1 MIPGVNVFDVGWV
14 TLTLTHHS
22 RRRGSRRISG
32 RHRVGLDV
40 ELNLE
45 GGKASWQNKK
55 GPKVNNRWRWEEN
68 PTYSRSLTKGLAQLI
83 LDHPKGGLKAKFIL
97 FDPTLSRC
105 ETRKNPLTSAEYSG
119 RRYHTIQNSGE
130 VHRWNRSTSNAWII

>member
-68 PTYSRSLTKGLAQLI
+68 PTYSRPLTKGLAQLI

-97 FDPTLSRC
+97 FDDT
-105 ETRKNPLTSAEYSG
+105 
-119 RRYHTIQNSGE
+119 E
-130 VHRWNRSTSNAWII
+130 VHKVSNKVITVSDSPHRDHLYVRFCAPPYFYPKVKLYQCES